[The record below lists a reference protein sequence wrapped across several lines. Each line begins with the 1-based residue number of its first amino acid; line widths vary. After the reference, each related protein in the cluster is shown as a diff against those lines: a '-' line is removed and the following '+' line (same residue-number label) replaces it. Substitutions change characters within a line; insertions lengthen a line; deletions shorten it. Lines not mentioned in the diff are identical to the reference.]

1 MTMHKHNFCVLVAK
15 STLLSLISCLMLSA
29 YQSPSHAD
37 NQPSNTLT
45 NRHDQFNTRTDKG
58 SINHSP
64 TLSRKYTS
72 AQINYFLEVALGSE
86 FGNQVTTIKK
96 WNKDV
101 KIKVVGSPTAED
113 LNTLN
118 TVIDD
123 INTLTNGSIR
133 LQIASLPGRNKPQGY
148 TASTRSTVA
157 NNANVELY
165 FVPVSQFGRYEPNYQ
180 PVNYGFFWD
189 LWNNN
194 VIYKS
199 RVLIST
205 VGITQKER
213 SHLIRE
219 ELTQSLGLMQ
229 DSYKYKESIFYQ
241 GWTDP
246 TDYAEIDKALIEML
260 YRPEI
265 RPGMTKSQV
274 LKVFRELE
282 AKAESRPQCE
292 PSDANPALDFSVA
305 PYCETR

>member
-1 MTMHKHNFCVLVAK
+1 
-15 STLLSLISCLMLSA
+15 MLSA
-29 YQSPSHAD
+29 YQSPSYAD
-37 NQPSNTLT
+37 NEPSNTLT
-45 NRHDQFNTRTDKG
+45 NSHDQFNTQTGKG
-58 SINHSP
+58 TINHSS
-64 TLSRKYTS
+64 TLRRKYTS
-72 AQINYFLEVALGSE
+72 AQINYFLEIALGSE
-86 FGNQVTTIKK
+86 FGNPSSTIKK

-101 KIKVVGSPTAED
+101 KIKVIGSPTAED
-113 LNTLN
+113 LNALN

-123 INTLTNGSIR
+123 INTLTNGNIR
-133 LQIASLPGRNKPQGY
+133 LQIVSLPGRNKPLGHS
-148 TASTRSTVA
+148 ASTRPVVA
-157 NNANVELY
+157 NSANVELY
-165 FVPVSQFGRYEPNYQ
+165 FVPISQFGRYEPNYQ

-194 VIYKS
+194 IIYKS

-205 VGITQKER
+205 VGVTQKER

-246 TDYAEIDKALIEML
+246 TEYAEIDKALIEML

-282 AKAESRPQCE
+282 AKAEPTPQCE
-292 PSDANPALDFSVA
+292 PNDANPALDFSVA
-305 PYCETR
+305 PFCETR